1 MEFIAYNTLQD
12 ELSKDNKELNLEL
25 QKMIGKEVSFFA
37 MLLMSFLNTYV
48 LMWTEYISKQNG
60 PL

>member
-25 QKMIGKEVSFFA
+25 QKMIGNKVSFFA
-37 MLLMSFLNTYV
+37 RLLVPF
-48 LMWTEYISKQNG
+48 
-60 PL
+60 